1 MKKIL
6 ELIRNQHSSIY
17 RIALFIIAIGVGVYL
32 MPRKKSFKYEP
43 IEGKPWPH
51 ENLIS
56 DMEFSILKPVEKIAE
71 EKQQV
76 SDQKTFFFTLDKEK
90 ENDGKTKLNYELD
103 RFLSYKLENKPILKT
118 QTEHRKYVSGIKK
131 KITAVW
137 NKIYKKG
144 VIQNNGNIDGKE
156 ANYVIYVAKGDG
168 SSQTY
173 LSNFFTINQA
183 TEVIKKINISDEEDY
198 NESVNI
204 LIEALTQNILYDA
217 NGTEIHLDTEL
228 AKISKVSGKV
238 EIGELIISKG
248 EVVNQKTYLK
258 LISYKNEYEG
268 KQISARAN
276 RFIVIGQTLLISLCF
291 LIIFLFMMKNRVTL
305 FRDSSSLKFILLN
318 VILFLALAR
327 FALLFSNNN
336 LIYVVPFCALP
347 LLIRSFYDLR
357 LALFVH
363 TITIVLVGWLAP
375 DPFHFVFIQLMAGI
389 LSVLTIKNLY
399 KRSDLFIS
407 VGKIAIVY
415 FITFMGISLITKGDI
430 FGQDYIVYGFLLIS
444 AFLTL
449 FTYPLVYIYEKV
461 FSLVSDI
468 SLLELADTNHPLLKE
483 MAEKAPG
490 TFQHSLQVSN
500 LAEQAIMEIGG
511 NVLLVRTGAL
521 YHDIGK
527 MDNALFF
534 IENQMAG
541 INPHDE
547 LSSDESAKVIISH
560 VIKGIEKA
568 KKHNL
573 PEQIIDFIRTHH
585 GESMVQYFYR
595 QYVKKFPDKMNETDM
610 FRYPGPKPFSKET
623 AVLMMADS
631 VEAATRSLP
640 EKNAENIST
649 LVDKIIQN
657 QMNEGQFDHASI
669 TLKEISLIK
678 KIFLKKLLNIHHLR
692 IEYPSS

>member
-1 MKKIL
+1 MTKLL
-6 ELIRNQHSSIY
+6 ELVRNQHSVIY
-17 RIALFIIAIGVGVYL
+17 RISLFIIAIALSVYL

-56 DMEFSILKPVEKIAE
+56 DMEFSILKPTEKINQ

-76 SDQKTFFFTLDKEK
+76 KDQKKFFFTLEQQKQDEALA
-90 ENDGKTKLNYELD
+90 TLNYELNN
-103 RFLSYKLENKPILKT
+103 FLKDKADDKPSLRTQKEHEKYLSILE
-118 QTEHRKYVSGIKK
+118 KK
-131 KITAVW
+131 VRAIWT
-137 NKIYKKG
+137 KIYNKG
-144 VIQNNGNIDGKE
+144 VIQNNGNIQGKD
-156 ANYVIYVAKGDG
+156 ANYVIYVKRGDVV
-168 SSQTY
+168 SQTY
-173 LSNFFTINQA
+173 LNRFYTISQS
-183 TEVIKKINISDEEDY
+183 TELIKTIDVNDQDDY
-198 NESVNI
+198 NDCVDL
-204 LIEALTQNILYDA
+204 LIEALTQNVLFSPSD
-217 NGTEIHLDTEL
+217 TEINLATQL
-228 AKISKVSGKV
+228 AKISNVSGKV
-238 EIGELIISKG
+238 EVGELIVSKG
-248 EVVNQKTYLK
+248 ELVNQKTYLK
-258 LISYKNEYEG
+258 LLSYKQEFEG
-268 KQISARAN
+268 EQITERAN
-276 RFIVIGQTLLISLCF
+276 RFIFIGQILLISLCF
-291 LIIFLFMMKNRVTL
+291 LIIFLFVMKNRTSL
-305 FRDSSSLKFILLN
+305 FKDSSSLKFILLN
-318 VILFLALAR
+318 VILFIALAR
-327 FALLFSNNN
+327 CSILFSNNN
-336 LIYVVPFCALP
+336 LIYVVPFCVLP
-347 LLIRSFYDLR
+347 LVIRSFYDMR

-363 TITIVLVGWLAP
+363 TISILLVGWLAP
-375 DPFHFVFIQLMAGI
+375 DPFYFVFTQLMAGI
-389 LSVLTIKNLY
+389 LSVLTIENLY

-449 FTYPLVYIYEKV
+449 FTYPLVYIYEKL

-500 LAEQAIMEIGG
+500 LAEKAVMEVGG
-511 NVLLVRTGAL
+511 NVLLVRAGAL

-534 IENQMAG
+534 IENQMSG

-547 LSSDESAKVIISH
+547 LSSDESAQLIISH

-568 KKHNL
+568 KKYNL

-585 GESMVQYFYR
+585 GEGMVQYFYK
-595 QYVKKFPDKMNETDM
+595 QYVKKFPDKMNETDS

-640 EKNAENIST
+640 TKNAQNIT
-649 LVDKIIQN
+649 FLVDKIIEN

-669 TLKEISLIK
+669 TLKEIGQIK
-678 KIFLKKLLNIHHLR
+678 KVFIKKLLNIHHLR
-692 IEYPSS
+692 IEYPTL

>member
-1 MKKIL
+1 MKDLL
-6 ELIRNQHSSIY
+6 ELVRNQHGLIY
-17 RIALFIIAIGVGVYL
+17 RITLFIIAIGIGVYL

-56 DMEFSILKPVEKIAE
+56 DMEFSILKPADKIAE

-76 SDQKTFFFTLDKEK
+76 RAQKASFFTLNYDKEQ
-90 ENDGKTKLNYELD
+90 EGLLKLNYELD
-103 RFLSYKLENKPILKT
+103 QYISRKTNDKPALRS
-118 QTEHRKYVSGIKK
+118 QNEHEKHLFSLRK
-131 KITAVW
+131 KIEKVW
-137 NKIYKKG
+137 NTIYKKG

-156 ANYVIYVAKGDG
+156 ANYVVYVDRGDG
-168 SSQTY
+168 ASKSY
-173 LSNFFTINQA
+173 LNKFYTISQA
-183 TEVIKKINISDEEDY
+183 TELIKKIDVSDEEDY
-198 NESVNI
+198 NDCVD
-204 LIEALTQNILYDA
+204 LLVEALTHNVLFDA
-217 NGTEIHLDTEL
+217 NATKINLETEL

-238 EIGELIISKG
+238 EIGELIVSKG
-248 EVVNQKTYLK
+248 ELINQKTFLK
-258 LISYKNEYEG
+258 LISYKQEFEG
-268 KQISARAN
+268 KQISVRAN
-276 RFIVIGQTLLISLCF
+276 RFIVIGQILLVSLCF
-291 LIIFLFMMKNRVTL
+291 LVVFLFVMKNRAVL
-305 FRDSSSLKFILLN
+305 FRDSSALKFILLN
-318 VILFLALAR
+318 VVLFIALAR
-327 FALLFSNNN
+327 FSLLFSNHN

-347 LLIRSFYDLR
+347 LVIRSFYDLR

-363 TITIVLVGWLAP
+363 TIAIVLVGWLAP

-389 LSVLTIKNLY
+389 LSVLTIENLY

-407 VGKIAIVY
+407 VGKIALVY

-430 FGQDYIVYGFLLIS
+430 LGHDFSIYGFLLIS

-449 FTYPLVYIYEKV
+449 FTYPLVYIYEKL
-461 FSLVSDI
+461 FALVSDI

-483 MAEKAPG
+483 LAEKAPG

-500 LAEQAIMEIGG
+500 LAEQAVMEVGG
-511 NVLLVRTGAL
+511 NALLVRAGAL

-573 PEQIIDFIRTHH
+573 PDQIIDFIRTHH
-585 GESMVQYFYR
+585 GEGMVQYFYR
-595 QYVKKFPDKMNETDM
+595 QYVKKFPDKMHATEL

-623 AVLMMADS
+623 AVLMMADA
-631 VEAATRSLP
+631 VEAASRSLP
-640 EKNAENIST
+640 EKNAQNITS
-649 LVDKIIQN
+649 LVDTIIQN
-657 QMNEGQFDHASI
+657 QMNEGQFDNASI
-669 TLKEISLIK
+669 TLKEINLIK
-678 KIFLKKLLNIHHLR
+678 KLFIKKLLNIYHLR
-692 IEYPSS
+692 IEYPTL

>member
-1 MKKIL
+1 MKKVF

-17 RIALFIIAIGVGVYL
+17 RVALFILAIGIGVYI

-56 DMEFSILKPVEKIAE
+56 DMEFSIKKPMEKVNA

-76 SDQKTFFFTLDKEK
+76 QNQKSFFFTLNKERQQ
-90 ENDGKTKLNYELD
+90 EATEKLKYGLE
-103 RFLSYKLENKPILKT
+103 RFASNKLENKPVLRSEKDH
-118 QTEHRKYVSGIKK
+118 QKYVSDLQKK
-131 KITAVW
+131 VKTIWA
-137 NKIYKKG
+137 KIYKKG
-144 VIQNNGNIDGKE
+144 VIQNTPSIIDKDG
-156 ANYVIYVAKGDG
+156 NYVIYVDTGDG
-168 SSQTY
+168 ASAKY
-173 LSNFFTINQA
+173 LNKLFTVNQA
-183 TEVIKKINISDEEDY
+183 TDLIKKINITDEDDY
-198 NESVNI
+198 KESVNL
-204 LIEALTQNILYDA
+204 LIEALTQNILFDTYA
-217 NGTEIHLDTEL
+217 TEINLENEL
-228 AKISKVSGKV
+228 KKISNVSGKV
-238 EIGELIISKG
+238 EVGELIVSKG
-248 EVVNQKTYLK
+248 ELLNEETYLK
-258 LISYKNEYEG
+258 VISYQSEFEG
-268 KQISARAN
+268 KQISERDN
-276 RFIVIGQTLLISLCF
+276 RIILVGQTLLISLCF
-291 LIIFLFMMKNRVTL
+291 LIIFLFMMKNRTSL
-305 FRDSSSLKFILLN
+305 FKDTSAIKLILLN
-318 VILFLALAR
+318 IILFLALAR
-327 FALLFSNNN
+327 CSLFFNNTY

-347 LLIRSFYDLR
+347 LVIRSFYDLR

-389 LSVLTIKNLY
+389 LSVLTIENLY

-415 FITFMGISLITKGDI
+415 FITFMGISMITRMDL
-430 FGQDYIVYGFLLIS
+430 FGQDFIVYGFLLIS

-449 FTYPLVYIYEKV
+449 FTYPLVYIYEKL

-490 TFQHSLQVSN
+490 TFQHSLQVSS

-511 NVLLVRTGAL
+511 NALLVRAGAL

-527 MDNALFF
+527 VDNTLFF

-547 LSSDESAKVIISH
+547 LSADESAKLIISH

-585 GESMVQYFYR
+585 GNSWVYFFYKKA
-595 QYVKKFPDKMNETDM
+595 QELGEYVDEND
-610 FRYPGPKPFSKET
+610 FRYPGPRPFSKET
-623 AVLMMADS
+623 AILMMADA
-631 VEAATRSLP
+631 VEAASKSLREP
-640 EKNAENIST
+640 T
-649 LVDKIIQN
+649 VDKIQ
-657 QMNEGQFDHASI
+657 QFVDSIVNKQIDEKQFNDCNI
-669 TLKEISLIK
+669 TLSEIETVK
-678 KIFLKKLLNIHHLR
+678 KVLSKKLINIYHLR
-692 IEYPSS
+692 VEYPE

>member
-217 NGTEIHLDTEL
+217 NGTEIHLDAEL

-449 FTYPLVYIYEKV
+449 FTYPLVYIYEKL